1 MVRLV
6 DVRMFSGVLSLLH
19 FITGIMCTSNFKH
32 MNSKSYCYLLK
43 SKITG
48 ICKINHFLKEAFL
61 RNISSTTKNYFKN
74 EIFKV
79 VYSMHI
85 KLVKLKL
92 IAFLIKMALFKYWVY
107 LEKLY

>member
-19 FITGIMCTSNFKH
+19 FITGIMCTSNFKYV
-32 MNSKSYCYLLK
+32 NSESYYCLLK

-48 ICKINHFLKEAFL
+48 ICKINHFLKETFL
-61 RNISSTTKNYFKN
+61 RNISSIHKKYLKN
-74 EIFKV
+74 EIFK

-85 KLVKLKL
+85 KLVKLQL